1 MKKNSLEPYKGSILF
16 HAYFTVYIMRRVI
29 DMKLTD
35 KLMEMIISGI
45 VKKGIIM
52 ENRNVNVNLDI
63 PSDDKSIKVNIKA
76 DNVSVKV
83 SE

>member
-1 MKKNSLEPYKGSILF
+1 
-16 HAYFTVYIMRRVI
+16 
-29 DMKLTD
+29 MKLTD

-45 VKKGIIM
+45 VKKGVII
-52 ENRNVNVNLDI
+52 ENRNVNVDVDI

>member
-1 MKKNSLEPYKGSILF
+1 MKI
-16 HAYFTVYIMRRVI
+16 
-29 DMKLTD
+29 TD

-45 VKKGIIM
+45 IKKGIIM
-52 ENRNVNVNLDI
+52 ENRNVNVSLDI
-63 PSDDKSIKVNIKA
+63 PSDDKAIKVNIKA